1 MQFFEHFLFISD
13 AMTYPVSSD
22 EHLSLWN
29 EEDGFYYDAI
39 QWGYGRSQQLPV
51 RSMVGLMP
59 LYATLVLEPS
69 VIKRFP
75 GFKKRMDWFIE
86 NRPDISMRNVA
97 NIKGEDLTKERP
109 ITDHTAT
116 ERGKGDRKLLAL
128 ASKER
133 LVRILEKMLD
143 ENEFL
148 SLYGIRSWV
157 GLVVP
162 HDTQLTIDQHVAI
175 PSPAPILDQ
184 RERRGLWCRLL
195 AWRLAVCNGKS

>member
-1 MQFFEHFLFISD
+1 
-13 AMTYPVSSD
+13 MTYPGSND

-39 QWGYGRSQQLPV
+39 QWGFGHSQQLPV

-69 VIKRFP
+69 VIKQFP

-97 NIKGEDLTKERP
+97 NIRGQLYHYVTCLKLTRLTEKGR
-109 ITDHTAT
+109 
-116 ERGKGDRKLLAL
+116 GDRKLLAL

-133 LVRILEKMLD
+133 LVRILQKMLD
-143 ENEFL
+143 EKEFL
-148 SLYGIRSWV
+148 SDFGVRS
-157 GLVVP
+157 
-162 HDTQLTIDQHVAI
+162 
-175 PSPAPILDQ
+175 
-184 RERRGLWCRLL
+184 
-195 AWRLAVCNGKS
+195 

>member
-1 MQFFEHFLFISD
+1 
-13 AMTYPVSSD
+13 MTYTSGND

-39 QWGYGRSQQLPV
+39 QWGYGHSQQLPV

-97 NIKGEDLTKERP
+97 NIKGEEFKSSTSSPPSRP
-109 ITDHTAT
+109 
-116 ERGKGDRKLLAL
+116 
-128 ASKER
+128 
-133 LVRILEKMLD
+133 
-143 ENEFL
+143 
-148 SLYGIRSWV
+148 RSCSFSV
-157 GLVVP
+157 
-162 HDTQLTIDQHVAI
+162 
-175 PSPAPILDQ
+175 
-184 RERRGLWCRLL
+184 
-195 AWRLAVCNGKS
+195 

>member
-1 MQFFEHFLFISD
+1 
-13 AMTYPVSSD
+13 MTYPTADDESS
-22 EHLSLWN
+22 SLWN

-39 QWGYGRSQQLPV
+39 SWGYGHSQQLPV

-86 NRPDISMRNVA
+86 NRPDISLRNVA
-97 NIKGEDLTKERP
+97 NIKGNFRIACLRSVLTQCV
-109 ITDHTAT
+109 T

-133 LVRILEKMLD
+133 LVRILEKMFD
-143 ENEFL
+143 EKDFL
-148 SLYGIRSWV
+148 SDYGIRS
-157 GLVVP
+157 LVFF
-162 HDTQLTIDQHVAI
+162 DWGA
-175 PSPAPILDQ
+175 S
-184 RERRGLWCRLL
+184 CR
-195 AWRLAVCNGKS
+195 